1 MSDPDQHAVEEAALA
16 THRAAHGGTDTRPA
30 TGTDDETG
38 TDTQGDAARGDDVT
52 PDGDVT
58 EPLGGVS
65 SGEQDYVAVNPAGES
80 GDPTAGLTADDEDG
94 RGESGPEPG
103 AQVGGSSGR

>member
-1 MSDPDQHAVEEAALA
+1 MSDHDQRAVEEAALE
-16 THRAAHGGTDTRPA
+16 TRRASTEPGSDEADAHA
-30 TGTDDETG
+30 G
-38 TDTQGDAARGDDVT
+38 TDTQGDRASGTDVT

-58 EPLGGVS
+58 EALGGVA

-80 GDPTAGLTADDEDG
+80 GDPTAGLTAEDEDG